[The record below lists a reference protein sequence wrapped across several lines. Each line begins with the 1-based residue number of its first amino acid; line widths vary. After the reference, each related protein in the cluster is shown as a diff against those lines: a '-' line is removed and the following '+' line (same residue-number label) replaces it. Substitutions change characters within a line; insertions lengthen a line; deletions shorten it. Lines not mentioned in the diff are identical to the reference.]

1 MINIIMMIRHN
12 GVFFTWAGR
21 RDKPMTTARLWTV
34 GNTLI
39 ALLVALPLLAVVY
52 ALFSPA
58 SEVWQHLYD
67 TLLWRYLGNTLL
79 LMFWVGIIATIIG
92 VGSAWL
98 IAAYDFPGKRLL
110 SWALMLPMAAPA
122 YITAYTYTDLLDYA
136 GPIQS
141 LFRHI
146 SGLGAGQY
154 PELPIRSL
162 GGAALILALVLYP
175 YIYLITRAAFTQ
187 RSHTLFE
194 AARTLGASP
203 TKAFWR
209 VALPAARPAIAAGLA
224 LVLMETLADY
234 GVVDYFGIPTFST
247 GIFRTWLAM
256 GEKQAAI
263 KLAAVMLLV
272 VIALVAFEKYSRRGQ
287 VSGHLNRDAKAVS
300 LPLSGI
306 KAWLATLSCAL
317 PVVLGALIPIAV
329 LAKLAIKDPDLANNL
344 HYTANTLRVCAY
356 AVLITLAAALLLN
369 LSQRYKPS
377 ALGQGLTLVAT
388 LGYALPGA
396 LLAIGLLSPLTGFDR
411 WFAGIAEQHF
421 NWQPGLLLT
430 GSLAVLVYAY
440 VVRFLTVAY
449 GSIGSGLAQIPKA
462 YDETARSLGA
472 SPRRLFRAVH
482 LPLLKRSITVA
493 ALLVFVDCV
502 RELPATLLLRP
513 FNFETLATRVYRL
526 ASDERLTEAATASL
540 LIIVIGLIPV
550 ILLSVEGRKTSA

>member
-1 MINIIMMIRHN
+1 MPI
-12 GVFFTWAGR
+12 T
-21 RDKPMTTARLWTV
+21 RLWSLA
-34 GNTLI
+34 NTAI
-39 ALLVALPLLAVVY
+39 ALLVALPILVVIY

-58 SEVWQHLYD
+58 GDVWQHLYD
-67 TLLWRYLGNTLL
+67 TLLWRYLHNTLL
-79 LMFWVGIIATIIG
+79 LMFWVGAIATLIG
-92 VGSAWL
+92 VSCAWL
-98 IAAYDFPGKRLL
+98 ISAYDFPGKRLL

-136 GPIQS
+136 GPVQS
-141 LFRHI
+141 LFRQLT
-146 SGLGAGQY
+146 GLTAGQY
-154 PELPIRSL
+154 PEIPIRSL
-162 GGAALILALVLYP
+162 GGAAIVLALVLYP
-175 YIYLITRAAFTQ
+175 YIYLITRAAFTS

-203 TKAFWR
+203 TTAFWR

-256 GEKQAAI
+256 GEKLAAI

-272 VIALVAFEKYSRRGQ
+272 VIVLVALEKHSRRGQ
-287 VSGHLNRDAKAVS
+287 VSGHLNRGTKTVNLQLTGA
-300 LPLSGI
+300 
-306 KAWLATLSCAL
+306 KAWLATLACTL
-317 PVVLGALIPIAV
+317 PIVFGAIIPITV
-329 LAKLAIKDPDLANNL
+329 LMTLALQTPDAANNL
-344 HYTANTLRVCAY
+344 VYTLNTLRVCAY
-356 AVLITLAAALLLN
+356 AVAITLAAALILN
-369 LSQRYKPS
+369 LSQRYKPNTF
-377 ALGQGLTLVAT
+377 GQGLTLVAT

-411 WFAGIAEQHF
+411 YIANLAQQHL

-430 GSLAVLVYAY
+430 GSLAILVYAY

-472 SPRRLFRAVH
+472 TPKRLFSSLH
-482 LPLLKRSITVA
+482 LPLLRRSVA
-493 ALLVFVDCV
+493 VAGLLVFVDCV

-526 ASDERLTEAATASL
+526 ASDERLAEAATASL
-540 LIIVIGLIPV
+540 LIIAIGLIPV
-550 ILLSVEGRKTSA
+550 ILLSVERRRSL